1 MFTDMS
7 RHQWI
12 LAETSYD
19 WGKNQKPRLH
29 VNESLLYNMLWV
41 FAFDFF
47 LEKTHTKGDQFNL
60 VQWEFFYLSKL
71 MPDKLL
77 CIIHVPK

>member
-41 FAFDFF
+41 FAFDFVEIDWF
-47 LEKTHTKGDQFNL
+47 
-60 VQWEFFYLSKL
+60 VQ
-71 MPDKLL
+71 
-77 CIIHVPK
+77 